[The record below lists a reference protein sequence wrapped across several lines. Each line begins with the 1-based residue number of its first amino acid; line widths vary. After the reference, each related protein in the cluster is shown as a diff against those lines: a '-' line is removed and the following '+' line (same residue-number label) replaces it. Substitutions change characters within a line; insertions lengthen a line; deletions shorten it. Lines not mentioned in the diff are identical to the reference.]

1 MGFNG
6 VWVIGFN
13 GFNGVQWVIGFNGFN
28 GFNGVC
34 VNGYGSWIANMT
46 VMILIYLYL
55 IKINQCTPCGDRTHD
70 L

>member
-1 MGFNG
+1 MD
-6 VWVIGFN
+6 
-13 GFNGVQWVIGFNGFN
+13 
-28 GFNGVC
+28 
-34 VNGYGSWIANMT
+34 VNDGSWIANVT